1 MKVLTIGDLHGK
13 KVWKELELS
22 SYDQIIFI
30 GDYIDGPSDKDDLEN
45 LQSIIELK
53 KRNPSNIKLLLGN
66 HDLQYFWY
74 PTQRMKKY
82 KETIAFE
89 LLEIFREN
97 ESLFDICF
105 QEENFIWTHAG
116 ISNSWINFIIEKDPE
131 LQFEINNN
139 SISNLIN
146 KLFKEH
152 RWSLLCS
159 IGKAKGGS
167 QIGGPIR
174 ADISE
179 LRTDFLNDKLQIVGH
194 NKTKEIEQFGT
205 IKSGI
210 IFCDCLN
217 SSHEILELDTTTGSI
232 QVLQLL

>member
-13 KVWKELELS
+13 QVWKQLDFS
-22 SYDQIIFI
+22 FYDQIIFI
-30 GDYIDGPSDKDDLEN
+30 GDYVDGPSDADDLEN

-53 KRNPSNIKLLLGN
+53 KQNPSNIKLLLGN

-89 LLEIFREN
+89 LLDLFRNN

-116 ISNSWINFIIEKDPE
+116 ISNSWINFILEKDQE
-131 LQFEINNN
+131 LHNEQENY
-139 SISNLIN
+139 SISNLID

-179 LRTDFLNDKLQIVGH
+179 LRTDFMKGSFQIVGH
-194 NKTKEIEQFGT
+194 NKTKEIEHYGT
-205 IKSGI
+205 IESGI

-217 SSHEILELDTTTGSI
+217 TSSEFLELDTTTGSI
-232 QVLQLL
+232 QVLHLL